1 MINIQQPSNMPPQHS
16 FSAGPRADI
25 TRSRFNRTRVINTA
39 FDSGYLVPIF
49 WDDLL
54 PGDTISIKP
63 QIFARLSNPLSQAP
77 VTGLHFDTFWF
88 KCPQRLL
95 WKITSDESG
104 SWERFNGEQDLDPE
118 QSTAFTMP
126 LIMIPDVGFAP
137 GSIFDYF
144 GLPISVGNDVAQE
157 EITADLLRA
166 YNLIY
171 DTWFRD
177 QNLAPAV
184 PYNYGDG
191 PDDPTDYVL
200 LRRFKRHDYFT
211 SCLPWPQKGDAVI
224 LPIGV
229 SAPID
234 MIGTGNIPVTGALNS
249 LAMEYLT
256 PAGTF
261 ANMDISAA
269 DVLSVTGGGAM
280 GSGTAE
286 AQLNSGGVTSNL
298 DDTDITALAARL
310 QVDLAA
316 ATPVTINALIEA
328 FQMQGVFVRDA
339 QGGTRY
345 IEQLLAHWG
354 VVADNASLQRP
365 ELIFVT
371 TDSMNVHPIANTAAA
386 SGGRPQGALGS
397 YATSFIRG
405 SGRTSATEH
414 CVVIGIAEVWADLLY
429 HQGIERRW
437 SRRTRFDFPLPAL
450 MHLGEQAVLNKEI
463 YLSNEIPDQ
472 PAGNN
477 GVFGYIPRND
487 DFRFAQSR
495 LTGPMRPSAAGTGFG
510 DLWTMAQWFT
520 ALPILDDPA
529 FINDNPPIARA
540 SVTTFTPQI
549 LVDGFVIVDHVRPM
563 PTMAVPP
570 TLSRF

>member
-1 MINIQQPSNMPPQHS
+1 MIQIQQPSNMPSQHS
-16 FSAGPRADI
+16 FANGPRADI
-25 TRSRFNRTRVINTA
+25 TRSRFNRSVVIDTA
-39 FDSGYLVPIF
+39 FDSGYLVPFF

-54 PGDTISIKP
+54 PGDTANIRP
-63 QIFARLSNPLSQAP
+63 TLFARLSNPLQQAP
-77 VTGLHFDTFWF
+77 VTGLHLDTFWF
-88 KCPQRLL
+88 KVPQRLL
-95 WKITSDESG
+95 WKVTSDESG

-126 LIMIPDVGFAP
+126 TIVIPDAGFAAN
-137 GSIFDYF
+137 SIYDYF
-144 GLPISVGNDVAQE
+144 GLPVGVANNVAQE
-157 EITADLLRA
+157 EVTADMFRA

-191 PDDPTDYVL
+191 PDAATDYVL

-211 SCLPWPQKGDAVI
+211 SCLPWPQKGDAVL
-224 LPIGV
+224 LPLGTT
-229 SAPID
+229 APII
-234 MIGTGNIPVTGALNS
+234 MNPANLVPGEFRYSNTQGALGATTSIQTN
-249 LAMEYLT
+249 
-256 PAGTF
+256 AG
-261 ANMDISAA
+261 S
-269 DVLSVTGGGAM
+269 DVIYDGGATTIVYNPM
-280 GSGTAE
+280 GTLQADLSTAS
-286 AQLNSGGVTSNL
+286 AVNVNQ
-298 DDTDITALAARL
+298 
-310 QVDLAA
+310 
-316 ATPVTINALIEA
+316 LIEA
-328 FQMQGVFVRDA
+328 FQMQGVLVRDA

-365 ELIFVT
+365 ELVFVT
-371 TDSMNVHPIANTAAA
+371 SDRIDVHPIANTAAA

-397 YATSFIRG
+397 YATG
-405 SGRTSATEH
+405 LVKGAGRTSATEH
-414 CVVIGIAEVWADLLY
+414 CVLIGIVNVWADLLY

-463 YLSNEIPDQ
+463 YLTNVVATNE
-472 PAGNN
+472 
-477 GVFGYIPRND
+477 GVFGYIPRYD
-487 DFRFAQSR
+487 DMRFKQSR
-495 LTGPMRPSAAGTGFG
+495 LTGAMRPTAAGTGFG
-510 DLWTMAQWFT
+510 DLWTMGQWFS
-520 ALPILDDPA
+520 ALPVLDDPA

-549 LVDGFVIVDHVRPM
+549 LLDGFISYDHVRPM